1 MLMAQHQQL
10 YNFQKKAVLIKGKK
24 TPKRSRAL
32 ETRVAMLEAKQMA
45 TAMRAYSQ
53 TKSPKLTTET
63 IKPLAER
70 EMIPDRAMQILD
82 NQSH

>member
-45 TAMRAYSQ
+45 TDKKPKAYN
-53 TKSPKLTTET
+53 
-63 IKPLAER
+63 R
-70 EMIPDRAMQILD
+70 
-82 NQSH
+82 NN